1 MKSQLMIEI
10 LIMLLSGKKVS
21 AAQIADKY
29 EVCVRS
35 VYRYI
40 NELSL
45 CGIPLEVTRG
55 RYGGIRIADT
65 YRLPAGFFTR
75 EEYSAMLNAVNAMLS
90 QVGDKNLSSA
100 LEKLS
105 IQQKT
110 DKRELA
116 VCGNIII
123 DGGTWGGSQK
133 FYEKMRICEQ
143 AVNQSKCLIIDYI
156 SRDGEHSKRVIDPH
170 VLIFKQ
176 NIWYVYAF
184 CHTKQTFRTFKIGR
198 IKSASFTG
206 AGFEKREFTKDD
218 INLNFSGY
226 SDKMVEVTFGIE
238 RSSLADVEDWLGI
251 DNIEPRGD
259 GFIANLHLPDDGGLV
274 DKILGFGGKVKV
286 LEPQSLKE
294 RVKLAA
300 KNICDN

>member
-1 MKSQLMIEI
+1 MIEI

-21 AAQIADKY
+21 ASQIADKY

-75 EEYSAMLNAVNAMLS
+75 EEYSAMLNAINAMLS

-100 LEKLS
+100 QEKLS

-206 AGFEKREFTKDD
+206 ASFEKHEFTKDD

-226 SDKMVEVTFGIE
+226 SDKMIEVTFGIE
-238 RSSLADVEDWLGI
+238 KSSLADVEDWLGI

-259 GFIANLHLPDDGGLV
+259 GFIANLLLPDDGGLV